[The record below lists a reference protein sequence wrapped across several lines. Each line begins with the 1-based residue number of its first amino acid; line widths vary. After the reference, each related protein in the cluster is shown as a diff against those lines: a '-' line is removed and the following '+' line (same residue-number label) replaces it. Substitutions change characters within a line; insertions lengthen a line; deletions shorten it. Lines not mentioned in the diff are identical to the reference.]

1 MSQRGDEEMALR
13 LLEAERR
20 IVEAQDRYDALG
32 VEKGALDIELQSLHL
47 ELDQVV
53 RRLEALGRSRVEL
66 GDLRRTTPL
75 SPVWGL
81 DRGVPLDRSYIH
93 RFLDRHRLD
102 IKGRVLEVKDAGY
115 TRMFGDAR
123 VTSSDVLDV
132 DPDNAQATIVTDLS
146 QADAIATGTYDCF
159 ILTQTLGVIF
169 DVAGAVRHAVRVLKP
184 GGVLLCTMP
193 ACGRISYEEGLGGDF
208 WRFTEASVRRLFSA
222 VLPAGAFD
230 ITGHGNVLA
239 SAAFLYGMAVH
250 ELTQEELDAH
260 DPYFP
265 VVYTVRAVKPA
276 SQGGSRAAARGAGVL
291 ARASASA
298 AAVLTYHRIGDRAHE
313 ADDLTVPAGEFAAQM
328 RHLRDAGYQVMA
340 LDQMVASLAGGTL
353 SGRAVS
359 LTFDDG
365 YTDAWSHVVP
375 VLASCGFPA
384 TFFIVGAALD
394 GRVRVLVGR
403 RRSRPPL
410 QSRGA
415 RPARTSAGWRPA
427 RRADGNPGAAACGP
441 RCDRGAPVP
450 ARARGARD
458 GYSCARTLGRRRSR
472 GRSGPAADDGRRS
485 GSARDASRRHDR
497 RALPTPRAVAAA
509 HARRQARGPSH
520 VPVAARIADRAA
532 GDGAVIPLWLHR
544 RRHRGGGPRS
554 GIRGRRHDRGPGLDA
569 ATSIRCGCRDWT
581 SAVRDWRPSGP
592 RSRRSSASS
601 SVFGLRSSDLP
612 VSPRSAHQ
620 ISSV

>member
-1 MSQRGDEEMALR
+1 MSHRGDEEMAVR

-32 VEKGALDIELQSLHL
+32 GEKGALDIELQSLHL

-93 RFLDRHRLD
+93 GFLDRHRLD

-132 DPDNAQATIVTDLS
+132 NPDNAQATIVTDLS

-222 VLPAGAFD
+222 VLPADAFD

-276 SQGGSRAAARGAGVL
+276 SPGGSRAAARGAGVL
-291 ARASASA
+291 TRASASA

-313 ADDLTVPAGEFAAQM
+313 ADNLTVPAGEFAAQM

-340 LDQMVASLAGGTL
+340 LDQMVASLSGGTL

-394 GRVRVLVGR
+394 GAYEFWWDAVDRVLLSSPAV
-403 RRSRPPL
+403 
-410 QSRGA
+410 
-415 RPARTSAGWRPA
+415 PARLELQLAGDLLDVPTATRAQRLAARAAIMERVYPLEHEARATAIRALTRWGGAGLAEDPA
-427 RRADGNPGAAACGP
+427 RRPMTAGEVARLAARPGVTIGAHSQHHEQLPRLTHAARLADL
-441 RCDRGAPVP
+441 
-450 ARARGARD
+450 
-458 GYSCARTLGRRRSR
+458 RTCRSR
-472 GRSGPAADDGRRS
+472 LESLIGRPVTSLSYPYGFTDDDTVEA
-485 GSARDASRRHDR
+485 ARDAGF
-497 RALPTPRAVAAA
+497 ALAVTTE
-509 HARRQARGPSH
+509 ARGLTHDFDPLRLPRLDIGGSGL
-520 VPVAARIADRAA
+520 AAFRAELEA
-532 GDGAVIPLWLHR
+532 L
-544 RRHRGGGPRS
+544 
-554 GIRGRRHDRGPGLDA
+554 
-569 ATSIRCGCRDWT
+569 
-581 SAVRDWRPSGP
+581 
-592 RSRRSSASS
+592 
-601 SVFGLRSSDLP
+601 
-612 VSPRSAHQ
+612 
-620 ISSV
+620 